1 MEATGTAT
9 PIRNVSDT
17 ALWVAVYRAME
28 SERTDALFHDP
39 YARRLAGERGPAIV
53 NAMPQ
58 GKAMAWAM
66 IVRTA
71 VMDELILQCV
81 REGAASVLNLAA
93 GLDTRAYRLDLPS
106 SLRWYHVD
114 FPPMVDYVRD
124 HLADE
129 QPRCVLEYVSA
140 DLREPAQR
148 DAVFQEAAAHGP
160 VLVITEGLLVY
171 LPPENVAELAVALR
185 NVATAKWWISDLGTP
200 LLLKRLSKTWLGRL
214 RDGNAP
220 FLFAPADA
228 AAFFNP
234 LGWRETVFRSSWT
247 ESLRLNRHI
256 RFANFWNLL
265 MKFSP
270 RAEREASLRMSGIS
284 LMQPISDVNNAY
296 V

>member
-1 MEATGTAT
+1 MDAPGTAT

-28 SERTDALFHDP
+28 TERADALFRDP
-39 YARRLAGERGPAIV
+39 YARRLAGERGQDIV

-71 VMDELILQCV
+71 VMDELIMNCV

-93 GLDTRAYRLDLPS
+93 GLDTRAYRLNLPAG
-106 SLRWYHVD
+106 LRWYHVD

-124 HLADE
+124 SLADDT
-129 QPRCVLEYVSA
+129 PRCDLHYVAA

-148 DAVFQEAAAHGP
+148 DAIFREAAAHGP

-171 LPPENVAELAVALR
+171 LPPENVAELAMALR
-185 NVATAKWWISDLGTP
+185 GEAAAKWWISDLGTP

-214 RDGNAP
+214 REGNAP

-247 ESLRLNRHI
+247 ESLRLKRHV
-256 RFANFWNLL
+256 RFAAFWNLM
-265 MKFSP
+265 MKLSP
-270 RAEREASLRMSGIS
+270 KPEREAAIRMSGIT
-284 LMQPISDVNNAY
+284 LMQPSD
-296 V
+296 

>member
-1 MEATGTAT
+1 MHASGAAT

-28 SERTDALFHDP
+28 SERADALFHDP
-39 YARRLAGERGPAIV
+39 FARQLAGQRGQEIV

-71 VMDELILQCV
+71 VMDELILQCI
-81 REGAASVLNLAA
+81 RAGAASVLNLAA
-93 GLDTRAYRLDLPS
+93 GLDTRAYRLDLPPA
-106 SLRWYHVD
+106 LRWYHVD
-114 FPPMVDYVRD
+114 FPPMIDYMRD
-124 HLADE
+124 HLSE
-129 QPRCVLEYVSA
+129 ETPRCRLEYIAA
-140 DLREPAQR
+140 DLRTPGER
-148 DAVFQEAAAHGP
+148 DALFREAAAHGP

-185 NVATAKWWISDLGTP
+185 TEASAKWWISDLGTP

-234 LGWRETVFRSSWT
+234 LGWRETLFRSSWT
-247 ESLRLNRHI
+247 ESLRLKRHV
-256 RFANFWNLL
+256 RFAGFWNLI
-265 MKFSP
+265 MKLSP
-270 RAEREASLRMSGIS
+270 KPERDAAIRMSGIT
-284 LMQPISDVNNAY
+284 LMQPE
-296 V
+296 

>member
-1 MEATGTAT
+1 MTAHSDT
-9 PIRNVSDT
+9 ANPIRNVSDT

-28 SERTDALFHDP
+28 SERKDALFRDP
-39 YARRLAGERGPAIV
+39 FARKLAGPRGHAIV
-53 NAMPQ
+53 EHMPK
-58 GKAMAWAM
+58 GRDLAWAM

-81 REGAASVLNLAA
+81 RAGAASVLNLAA

-106 SLRWYHVD
+106 GLRWYHVD
-114 FPPMVDYVRD
+114 FPPMVDYVRE
-124 HLADE
+124 HLAGE
-129 QPRCVLEYVSA
+129 QPRCILKYVPA

-148 DAVFQEAAAHGP
+148 DAVFHEAAAHGP

-171 LPPENVAELAVALR
+171 LPPDNVADLAQALR
-185 NVATAKWWISDLGTP
+185 TTASAKWWISDLGTP
-200 LLLKRLSKTWLGRL
+200 LLLKRLSKSWLGKL
-214 RDGNAP
+214 RNGNAP

-234 LGWRETVFRSSWT
+234 LGWRETEFRSSWT

-256 RFANFWNLL
+256 RFADFWNVL

-270 RAEREASLRMSGIS
+270 RAEREASLRMSGIT
-284 LMQPISDVNNAY
+284 LMQPITPP
-296 V
+296 